1 MTFDSGENSLSLLSS
16 HHFQPSVKRLR
27 WFVLLILTLF
37 LAACSARGVS
47 ESWPGITAEESR
59 VYVSYA
65 NQVVSIDGESGE
77 QVWQYN
83 GQAASENFYAPPLV
97 EDGRV
102 ILGDFGVSGGIFAG
116 GRLLVKI
123 HALVDGDRSPPQVD
137 WIAEDQVTGR
147 IFASVLQVDDRIYLG
162 TGDNKFV
169 ALDAFTGDK
178 IWEFA
183 TGNSVWDKPIYVDGI
198 LYFTS
203 LDKNVYALTADTG
216 ELVWSASVSGAS
228 AGSPVLNESADLLYV
243 GSFSGQ
249 LLALNRADGS
259 LAWDAP
265 AEDWVW
271 GTPLFH
277 DGIVYYSDLSGN
289 IYAVDGETGESV
301 WNNPFQVPGSIES
314 EILLIDDQL
323 FVTSGDVET
332 GTGALTA
339 FNLDGQEL
347 WQEDVE
353 APVQPPPVSMDGDPV
368 IAFVPEG
375 EPLQV
380 VRYGQEDG
388 AVVWRF
394 TPPVPEEDEE

>member
-1 MTFDSGENSLSLLSS
+1 MLSS
-16 HHFQPSVKRLR
+16 QNFQPSVKRLR
-27 WFVLLILTLF
+27 WFVLLILILF
-37 LAACSARGVS
+37 LTACSVTGVS
-47 ESWPGITAEESR
+47 ESWPGITAEGSR
-59 VYVSYA
+59 VYVSNA
-65 NQVVSIDGESGE
+65 NQVVAIDGQSGE

-102 ILGDFGVSGGIFAG
+102 VLGDFGVSGGIFAG

-123 HALVDGDRSPPQVD
+123 HALVDGDQSPPQVD
-137 WIAEDQVTGR
+137 WIAEDQVSGR
-147 IFASVLQVDDRIYLG
+147 IFASALQVDDRIFLG

-169 ALDAFTGDK
+169 ALDAATGEK

-183 TGNSVWDKPIYVDGI
+183 TGNSVWDKPIHVDGI

-203 LDKNVYALTADTG
+203 LDKNVYALAAEDG
-216 ELVWSASVSGAS
+216 DLVWSASVSGAS

-243 GSFSGQ
+243 GSFSGE

-259 LAWDAP
+259 LAWEAP

-271 GTPLFH
+271 GTPLYH

-289 IYAVDGETGESV
+289 IYAVDGESGESV
-301 WNNPFQVPGSIES
+301 WNNSPEVPGSVES

-323 FVTSGDVET
+323 FVTSGDVDT
-332 GTGALTA
+332 GTGAITA
-339 FNLDGQEL
+339 FNLEGQEL
-347 WQEDVE
+347 WQKDVDAE
-353 APVQPPPVSMDGDPV
+353 VQPPPVSMDGDPV
-368 IAFVPEG
+368 IAFVPED

-380 VRYGQEDG
+380 VRYDAENG
-388 AVVWRF
+388 AILWRF
-394 TPPVPEEDEE
+394 TPPIEDEE